1 MQRFR
6 LGLCQLGVGSV
17 KAANLEA
24 ASAAVA
30 EAADDGADLVVL
42 PECFNSPYG
51 TSFFPEYA
59 EPLSPGNQTYDALVA
74 MAVDAGVVLVGG
86 SVPEKGDD
94 GNLYNTSL
102 VFDAQGNELGR
113 HRKVY
118 TTTHTITITITITHT
133 LIHMPDGLTCEIV
146 GPFV

>member
-59 EPLSPGNQTYDALVA
+59 ESLSPGNQTYDALVA

-118 TTTHTITITITITHT
+118 ITTHTITTTIPHTHT
-133 LIHMPDGLTCEIV
+133 YSHA
-146 GPFV
+146 

>member
-1 MQRFR
+1 M
-6 LGLCQLGVGSV
+6 GVGSV

-118 TTTHTITITITITHT
+118 TTTHTLPLSLSHTH
-133 LIHMPDGLTCEIV
+133 LFTCLMD
-146 GPFV
+146 